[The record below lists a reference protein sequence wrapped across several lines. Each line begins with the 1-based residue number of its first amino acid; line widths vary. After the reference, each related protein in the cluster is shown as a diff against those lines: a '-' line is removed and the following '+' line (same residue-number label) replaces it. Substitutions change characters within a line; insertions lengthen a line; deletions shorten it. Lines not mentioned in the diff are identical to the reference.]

1 MKTAKRQLS
10 LKWFVILAFLS
21 LGILLVIGF
30 SLLTA
35 SYFVRGM
42 DSIVASDMEKAAL
55 SFIDLVPPEKRE
67 QLSSFSG
74 YLISHEWEQMPESV
88 REQFKKPPETPG
100 LMYKRDD
107 SGWLHP
113 PDIITFGMRF
123 EHRGETLYI
132 AHRSSAATAPK
143 SVGQEVDRNMRAL
156 LIISVLSALIFAA
169 IIWML
174 IHRVSRPVAAL
185 GQWTRSLDPEKLNMP
200 APDFLYPEL
209 NELAELIRTSLTS
222 VQDTLER
229 EHHFLR
235 HTSHELRTPIN
246 VIRNNIELIRKLQQD
261 SDQPW
266 DPKQASVIDRI
277 DRASLTMQH
286 LTEILLWL
294 SRDVA
299 KPPSQQEIRL
309 DDLVRLLV
317 DELGYLLKHKH
328 VEVKLETHP
337 CVVKLAEIPARIV
350 IGNLIRNAFQHTWD
364 GEVIIRQEQ
373 NEVEVVNIQ
382 KDADKDSEHQDL
394 GFGLGLKLT
403 AQLTT
408 KLGWTYTNVPGPQG
422 HHARIMLGTLVNA

>member
-88 REQFKKPPETPG
+88 LEQFRKPPEIPG

-113 PDIITFGMRF
+113 PDIITLVMRF
-123 EHRGETLYI
+123 KHRGETLYI
-132 AHRSSAATAPK
+132 AHRSSAATALK
-143 SVGQEVDRNMRAL
+143 SIGQEVDRNMRAL

-174 IHRVSRPVAAL
+174 MHRVSRPVAAL

-261 SDQPW
+261 SDQSW

-328 VEVKLETHP
+328 VEVKLETQP

-364 GEVIIRQEQ
+364 GEVIIHQEQ

-422 HHARIMLGTLVNA
+422 HHAKVILGTLVNA